1 MVYITGDTHGDNDYD
16 KLHCLYDFNVTYDDT
31 LIILGDAGIC
41 WIGEITQE
49 YIELYEKLHITIIY
63 VDGNH
68 ENFDYLETLPVVEYH
83 GALMHKVSDHIYH
96 VMRGEIMN
104 IEGFSM
110 LCIGGAKSMDK
121 YLRKEHYSWW
131 PQEDIS
137 VHDIDN
143 ARENLKKCDYRVDL
157 VLTHCCDS
165 YTLKALLRFPPDRNT
180 EMLNFIDEEVA
191 YRYWMFGHYH
201 QDATLGDKKCCLYQS
216 VLCVNDLMKAK

>member
-1 MVYITGDTHGDNDYD
+1 MIYVTGDTHGEIDFE
-16 KLHCLYDFNVTYDDT
+16 KLNVLRDFNVTHKDT

-41 WIGEITQE
+41 WIGEITKRH
-49 YIELYEKLHITIIY
+49 IDLYEKLNITVIF

-68 ENFDYLETLPVVEYH
+68 ENFDLIETLPVVEYH

-96 VMRGEIMN
+96 VMRGEIME

-110 LCIGGAKSMDK
+110 LCIGGAKSIDK
-121 YLRKEHYSWW
+121 FLRKEHYSWW

-143 ARENLKKCDYRVDL
+143 ARENLKRYNNKVDL
-157 VLTHCCDS
+157 VLTHCVDS
-165 YTLKALLRFPPDRNT
+165 YSLKALLRFPKDRNT
-180 EMLNFIDEEVA
+180 EMLNFIDEEVS

-201 QDATLGDKKCCLYQS
+201 QDATLGNTKCCLYQS
-216 VLCVNDLMKAK
+216 VLCLNDLMKTK